1 MITPYS
7 VGTTELLIAKAQPD
21 RTSVVIHNNHATAVI
36 YFRGSKGVAT
46 TNGMPIA
53 AGGSASLK
61 IPEDDPTAEVWAI
74 SDTLATDVRVYE
86 GYGRG
91 FK

>member
-7 VGTTELLIAKAQPD
+7 VGTTELKIASIQKT
-21 RTSVVIHNNHATAVI
+21 RTSVVIHNNHATAII
-36 YFRGSKGVAT
+36 YIRASKGVAAV
-46 TNGMPIA
+46 NGMPIA

-61 IPEDDPTAEVWAI
+61 IPEDDPTEEVWCI
-74 SDTLATDVRVYE
+74 SNTATTDVRVYE